1 MLVPETAGVVD
12 RSGWPSLPAGAR
24 WALDVVACPD
34 RLRPAV
40 DRLLERVALVSGA
53 DAVGPLV
60 RRGVT
65 AVTADGDVYGPGWA
79 RGGSAAA
86 PSLIEIQA
94 AVDEARERVVEA
106 SARGERARF
115 AIASLRTRVAQA
127 ADAVEGALDQLHDS
141 DAKMSAVAEK
151 LGALGVA
158 VRSARAEAERTEH
171 AIATAEA
178 ALESDRTAYTALVER
193 YDAAAVEPDP
203 VEADASPEE
212 RDRLD
217 AAATAARAH
226 ETELRLALRTREERG
241 RALHDRATALE
252 AAAVAEIDARA
263 RQEARRQ
270 RRLQEAEV
278 AEAVRVGAAYAV
290 GVLARAADRA
300 DALRRRA
307 EEARTARDAELT
319 VLRRDV
325 AVLQEELRE
334 LTDSVHRDEVA
345 RTQQRLRI
353 EQLETRAVEEL
364 GVDPATLVEEFGP
377 HRLVPQPPAEGTD
390 EPGEPQAYVRDSQEK
405 RLRAG
410 ERRLAALGR
419 INPLALE
426 EFTAL
431 EERHTFLTTQLE
443 DLKRSKRDLLDIIR
457 EVDERIERV
466 FTEAYHDVAVQFER
480 VFGRLFPGGEGRLIL
495 TDPDNMLTTGLDVE
509 ARPPG
514 KKIKRL
520 SLLSGGERSLVA
532 VALLVSIFT
541 ARPSPFYI
549 LDEVEAALD
558 DANLGRLIVLLEE
571 LRDSSQLIVI
581 THQKRTMEIADALY
595 GVTMRGDGVTTVVS
609 QRMADVAGARS
620 A

>member
-1 MLVPETAGVVD
+1 D
-12 RSGWPSLPAGAR
+12 
-24 WALDVVACPD
+24 
-34 RLRPAV
+34 
-40 DRLLERVALVSGA
+40 
-53 DAVGPLV
+53 
-60 RRGVT
+60 
-65 AVTADGDVYGPGWA
+65 
-79 RGGSAAA
+79 
-86 PSLIEIQA
+86 
-94 AVDEARERVVEA
+94 DE
-106 SARGERARF
+106 
-115 AIASLRTRVAQA
+115 
-127 ADAVEGALDQLHDS
+127 
-141 DAKMSAVAEK
+141 
-151 LGALGVA
+151 LG
-158 VRSARAEAERTEH
+158 
-171 AIATAEA
+171 
-178 ALESDRTAYTALVER
+178 
-193 YDAAAVEPDP
+193 
-203 VEADASPEE
+203 
-212 RDRLD
+212 
-217 AAATAARAH
+217 
-226 ETELRLALRTREERG
+226 
-241 RALHDRATALE
+241 
-252 AAAVAEIDARA
+252 
-263 RQEARRQ
+263 
-270 RRLQEAEV
+270 
-278 AEAVRVGAAYAV
+278 
-290 GVLARAADRA
+290 
-300 DALRRRA
+300 
-307 EEARTARDAELT
+307 
-319 VLRRDV
+319 VLRREV
-325 AVLQEELRE
+325 AVLQDELRE

-364 GVDPATLVEEFGP
+364 GVDPATLLEEFGP
-377 HRLVPQPPAEGTD
+377 HRLVPPPPGAGSD
-390 EPGEPQAYVRDSQEK
+390 EQSEVPEPQPYVREAQEK
-405 RLRAG
+405 RLRSG

-426 EFTAL
+426 EFSAL

-495 TDPDNMLTTGLDVE
+495 TDPENMLTTGLDVE

-558 DANLGRLIVLLEE
+558 DANLGRLLVLLEE

-609 QRMADVAGARS
+609 QRMSEVSGVRS

>member
-1 MLVPETAGVVD
+1 MAAD
-12 RSGWPSLPAGAR
+12 RAEHGSLAERYKA
-24 WALDVVACPD
+24 AVAQ
-34 RLRPAV
+34 
-40 DRLLERVALVSGA
+40 
-53 DAVGPLV
+53 VGP
-60 RRGVT
+60 T
-65 AVTADGDVYGPGWA
+65 DGHDGEAGDDP
-79 RGGSAAA
+79 SAA
-86 PSLIEIQA
+86 
-94 AVDEARERVVEA
+94 
-106 SARGERARF
+106 
-115 AIASLRTRVAQA
+115 
-127 ADAVEGALDQLHDS
+127 
-141 DAKMSAVAEK
+141 
-151 LGALGVA
+151 
-158 VRSARAEAERTEH
+158 
-171 AIATAEA
+171 
-178 ALESDRTAYTALVER
+178 
-193 YDAAAVEPDP
+193 
-203 VEADASPEE
+203 E
-212 RDRLD
+212 RDRLE
-217 AAATAARAH
+217 AEATRARAH

-252 AAAVAEIDARA
+252 AAAVAEIEARA
-263 RQEARRQ
+263 RHEARRQ
-270 RRLQEAEV
+270 RRLREAEV
-278 AEAVRVGAAYAV
+278 AEAVRVGAAAYPARV
-290 GVLARAADRA
+290 VARAAEQA

-307 EEARTARDAELT
+307 EDARTTRDAELG
-319 VLRRDV
+319 VLRRDA
-325 AVLQEELRE
+325 AVLQDELRE

-353 EQLETRAVEEL
+353 EQLETRAIEEL

-377 HRLVPQPPAEGTD
+377 HQLVPQPPAEGSD
-390 EPGEPQAYVRDSQEK
+390 EPGEPQAYVREIQEK
-405 RLRAG
+405 RLRSG

-480 VFGRLFPGGEGRLIL
+480 VFSRLFPGGEGRLIL

-558 DANLGRLIVLLEE
+558 DANLGRLILLLEE

-609 QRMADVAGARS
+609 QRMSEVAGARS